1 MSGPEVPLARDPL
14 GRLRL
19 RGGPFGL
26 AVCGDAGRL
35 TLALV
40 SGCSVALS
48 LHEIPSSAQLGPA
61 MPFTEGERRWAQ
73 AAPEGRRAERLTR
86 LWTRKEAALRLMGSP
101 LSAAAESDALAP
113 DGLGDALLRRPE
125 RVAWSA
131 PLGSPEEAYVRSLA
145 AEPGL
150 AAAAA
155 TSAPVTRVR
164 TWHVDVAV
172 CAEGDDL
179 VGEPVPGRNAGD
191 DPSASEGTAPPLLS
205 TVW

>member
-1 MSGPEVPLARDPL
+1 MSGSEVPLERDPL

-40 SGCSVALS
+40 RGCSVALS
-48 LHEIPSSAQLGPA
+48 LHEVPRSAQFGPA
-61 MPFTEGERRWAQ
+61 MPFTEGERRWAH
-73 AAPEGRRAERLTR
+73 AAAEGRRAERLAR
-86 LWTRKEAALRLMGSP
+86 LWTRKEAALRLLGSP
-101 LSAAAESDALAP
+101 LSVAGELDALAS
-113 DGLGDALLRRPE
+113 DGPGGALVRRPE
-125 RVAWSA
+125 RAAWSA
-131 PLGSPEEAYVRSLA
+131 PVGSPEEAHVRNLE

-155 TSAPVTRVR
+155 TSAPVARVR
-164 TWHVDVAV
+164 TWHVDVAA
-172 CAEGDDL
+172 CAEDDDL
-179 VGEPVPGRNAGD
+179 VGEPRPGRSAGD
-191 DPSASEGTAPPLLS
+191 DRSAPGGAAPLLS

>member
-1 MSGPEVPLARDPL
+1 MSGPEVPLARDAL
-14 GRLRL
+14 GRFRL
-19 RGGPFGL
+19 RDGPFGL

-48 LHEIPSSAQLGPA
+48 LHEVPGSGQLGPA
-61 MPFTEGERRWAQ
+61 MPFTERERRWAR
-73 AAPEGRRAERLTR
+73 AAPEGRRAERLAR

-113 DGLGDALLRRPE
+113 DGLGDVLLRRPE

-131 PLGSPEEAYVRSLA
+131 PLGSPQEAYVRSLA

-155 TSAPVTRVR
+155 TSAPVTRVCM
-164 TWHVDVAV
+164 WYVDSAV
-172 CAEGDDL
+172 RAEGDDP
-179 VGEPVPGRNAGD
+179 VGEPVG
-191 DPSASEGTAPPLLS
+191 EGTPENTGPP
-205 TVW
+205 